1 MKDTYK
7 CRPANA
13 KLIAL
18 AWFEVIEE
26 QPRWIALLSFFLFLY
41 FFLGEG
47 KDASEVGAYRP
58 ASGWAEDGNILT
70 V

>member
-18 AWFEVIEE
+18 AGFEVIEE
-26 QPRWIALLSFFLFLY
+26 QPRWITLLFFFLY

-58 ASGWAEDGNILT
+58 ASGWAEDGNILA